1 MVVLLYLERAVVVL
15 LAAIALLLALLSF
28 RGLVPLADP
37 ITPLGYIDRLSLLFG
52 LHETANVIVVDTH
65 QWSTDVH
72 LYTFQRRL
80 KDSAFYLAGER
91 TEVINNAGG
100 GLLEGRVSP
109 VAVERRCGD
118 ILAAADR
125 VIPFTLTAAAR
136 HNIPI
141 LMGLPPLENVETEE
155 ARRLLV
161 SGLDAC
167 LANAPYSYS
176 REGSIGII
184 TPQRQLVMQWFA
196 LSLLNGRLPYLKPA
210 ETPVLAETNENNLE
224 LTFAVS
230 SLSRVKNETIKM
242 LQKVSV
248 FGETWDLVTVRVPQ
262 LGVYQARQMVLTG
275 GQLAKELAVSPCVN
289 PVVDRWWEYGGKKY
303 HVKGL
308 LRSVEEVKERNG
320 PFAGKKVSRPV
331 ANYDGCH
338 AVVLDFVNKALGQ
351 DFAQVIQDLRRRKV
365 YIRGQLFIQCAERGL
380 TDPFKGGDVQLK
392 SFMESLKH
400 ACKVPNTDQPY
411 ACADMMVTGV
421 ILDKVL
427 GLHKGSVLYTT
438 QKVGEFTGDWP
449 VAAALQIYQD
459 GL

>member
-1 MVVLLYLERAVVVL
+1 MPP
-15 LAAIALLLALLSF
+15 

-37 ITPLGYIDRLSLLFG
+37 MTSLGYIDKLSLLLG
-52 LHETANVIVVDTH
+52 LHEKAHVIVVDTH
-65 QWSTDVH
+65 RWSTEVH

-80 KDSAFYLAGER
+80 KDSAFYLGGEKAE
-91 TEVINNAGG
+91 TVCGSGGG
-100 GLLEGRVSP
+100 GLLEDSLSP
-109 VAVERRCGD
+109 ETVERRCAE
-118 ILAAADR
+118 ILAACDR
-125 VIPFTLTAAAR
+125 VLPFAAAR
-136 HNIPI
+136 HNIP
-141 LMGLPPLENVETEE
+141 LLLGLPPLDSLTQEE
-155 ARRLLV
+155 RRVLV

-167 LANAPYSYS
+167 LSNSEYSYS

-184 TPQRQLVMQWFA
+184 TPHRQLVMQWFA

-210 ETPVLAETNENNLE
+210 ETPVIVETNDNDLE

-230 SLSRVKNETIKM
+230 SLSRVKNETVKQ

-248 FGETWDLVTVRVPQ
+248 FGETWDLVTLRLPG
-262 LGVYQARQMVLTG
+262 LGVYKARQLVLTG
-275 GQLAKELAVSPCVN
+275 GQLIKETAVSPCVN
-289 PVVDRWWEYGGKKY
+289 PVVDRWWEDAGHKY

-338 AVVLDFVNKALGQ
+338 GVVVDFVNKALGK
-351 DFAQVIQDLRRRKV
+351 DFVQVVQDLKRRKV
-365 YIRGQLFIQCAERGL
+365 YMRGQLFIQCAERGL
-380 TDPFKGGDVQLK
+380 TDPFKGGDVKLK
-392 SFMESLKH
+392 SYMDSLKH

-411 ACADMMVTGV
+411 ACVDMMVTGV

-449 VAAALQIYQD
+449 AAAALQIYQD